1 MCVCGSRGQG
11 WPGWV
16 AAGWATPPSFNAVR
30 AATRWIRFSVMPS
43 IWGRRVYDAALDGS
57 GLCSE
62 VPYGSSARVISVRY
76 RRSTR
81 PSLSYAIKSMPWHRN
96 TCSPRCRT
104 HISIHR
110 TTPAQSETERPSC
123 SPVCFRPLPTP
134 KYNETAT
141 ASETRN
147 VWRYRVLLT
156 GNFPSTINMPAMM
169 MLVFDAH
176 QQENQQ
182 VTRCHADVL
191 QITRQRV
198 CLCPRPLIAACVLS
212 LEVQPRSSP

>member
-1 MCVCGSRGQG
+1 MMQPWTVLDCVLKSPTG
-11 WPGWV
+11 P
-16 AAGWATPPSFNAVR
+16 
-30 AATRWIRFSVMPS
+30 
-43 IWGRRVYDAALDGS
+43 
-57 GLCSE
+57 
-62 VPYGSSARVISVRY
+62 SARVISVRY

-81 PSLSYAIKSMPWHRN
+81 PSLSYAIKSTPWHRN

-104 HISIHR
+104 QMSIHSR

-169 MLVFDAH
+169 MMLVFDAH